1 MIERRILT
9 ALLRRGDI
17 SPEQLRQV
25 LSFVERDGGEPSSGN
40 TFLSVLE
47 EAGLL
52 DTVAEASAQAPPA
65 GPETV
70 PLETS
75 PSGSQ
80 ATAAGGATSQQVDL
94 RPGDFFSRRYEI
106 RGELGRGGMGVVYLA
121 HDRLLRREVAVKI
134 IEDPSDTERRKFL
147 REASAQARV
156 SHDNVCRVYDAGEIE
171 DRLFISMEHIRG
183 DSLRTAAPGLS
194 LAEKVR
200 LIIQTADGMSAAHRM
215 GLVHRDIKPGNI
227 MVERTDDGPRA
238 RVVDFGLVREMAD
251 SAQTQGGDLA
261 GTPLYMAPEQFQ
273 GQPELIDWRT
283 DVYALGMTLYEAVTG
298 APLFTGPT
306 PIAVM
311 LRILEEEPRFPRDVA
326 RTVPRDLQAIIL
338 KCVAKQPRDRY
349 STMRDLADDLRRF
362 QDGKPVLARPV
373 PLAVR
378 GVRWIRRNRVLAAA
392 IGAGLVLAGTL
403 AALWVGVLIHSREL
417 AILSRRFGEQV
428 STIER
433 IHEMSMMMPL
443 HDTYQ
448 EHPQIRERMRWIRD
462 EMDRIGDVAAGPG
475 HYALGCG
482 SMALEDWE
490 AARSHFEAALQ
501 ADPNDAASHFNLGVV
516 LSEIYRHRR
525 TEALSSGDKS
535 EQESRLRQYR
545 QEIAEPALRHIRLGV
560 VAAGGD
566 RDYGEALIAKY
577 EFDYDRAIRLAA
589 TSWKN
594 KPLYYPAGIL
604 QGWSYLDRGQDRGR
618 KGDLEGAQRDLD
630 EAGRIVARLVDNAR
644 SDPQIRRL
652 ESSRRLSCLY
662 MASKRGR
669 IPEPLFSWAEAA
681 CADLQRAA
689 SRNPQT
695 YYLRA
700 ALLDLASEQAMER
713 GQDPIPQID
722 AAMQEIGHALELQP
736 DNASF
741 WMKLAVLRERRNMY
755 RLGQGEIDKAA
766 VAQCLEAIERAR
778 QLNPNSAAVLNI
790 LGLIHRQRGFLA
802 MLEGA
807 DQRPALQEAIAAL
820 NESHR
825 LDPEL
830 VSTLHNLAILH
841 GDLALYELNYGLDPR
856 ESARQAT
863 AWCETAI
870 AQTPDNVYLKL
881 ILTNAHMVLAIFELN
896 IGGEGTA
903 IRRFLEVSQSAVRSN
918 PEHHQAHIQ
927 LCQANELMARWQI
940 RRGEDPTAA
949 IEAAIDAGRK
959 AVALNSSNP
968 YCPQILAA
976 ACLVDAE
983 WRLQRGEYPRAALVE
998 AETHAKQALRL
1009 NPADIEMIIMAARVE
1024 RWQAAARLA
1033 RWQDPGP
1040 LVQAALARLD
1050 KAAKMDAREPRVPQF
1065 QGECWLLW
1073 ASHEPDPEQK
1083 RQKSERAVASFR
1095 EALRRNPH
1103 LKLAVTPYLQQAE
1116 ALTGA
1121 VAANPRTNP

>member
-1 MIERRILT
+1 MIERRILA

-17 SPEQLRQV
+17 SPEQLRKV
-25 LSFVERDGGEPSSGN
+25 LSVVERDDGEPSSGN

-47 EAGLL
+47 EADLL
-52 DTVAEASAQAPPA
+52 DTAAEAPAQAPPA
-65 GPETV
+65 GPDTV

-75 PSGSQ
+75 PSSFQ
-80 ATAAGGATSQQVDL
+80 ATAAGGAAPQQVDL

-156 SHDNVCRVYDAGEIE
+156 SHENVCRVYDAGEIE

-183 DSLRTAAPGLS
+183 DSLRNAAPGLS
-194 LAEKVR
+194 LAEKVS

-251 SAQTQGGDLA
+251 TAQTQGGDLA
-261 GTPLYMAPEQFQ
+261 GTPLYMAPEQLQ

-283 DVYALGMTLYEAVTG
+283 DVYALGMTLYEAITG

-311 LRILEEEPRFPRDVA
+311 LRILEEEPRFPRDAA
-326 RTVPRDLQAIIL
+326 RAVPRDLQAIIL

-378 GVRWIRRNRVLAAA
+378 GVRWIQRNQVLAFA
-392 IGAGLVLAGTL
+392 IGAGAAVAITL
-403 AALWVGVLIHSREL
+403 ATLWVGVLIHSREM
-417 AILSRRFGEQV
+417 AVLSRRFGEQV

-448 EHPQIRERMRWIRD
+448 EHPQIRDRMRWIRH
-462 EMDRIGDVAAGPG
+462 EMDLLGDIAAGPG

-482 SMALEDWE
+482 SMALDDWE
-490 AARSHFEAALQ
+490 EARGHFEAALR
-501 ADPNDAASHFNLGVV
+501 ADPDDAASHFNLGIA

-525 TEALSSGDKS
+525 MEALTSGDKF

-545 QEIAEPALRHIRLGV
+545 REIAEPALRHIRLGV
-560 VAAGGD
+560 EAAGAD
-566 RDYGEALIAKY
+566 RDYGEALIAKQ
-577 EFDYDRAIRLAA
+577 EFDFDRAIRLAGA
-589 TSWKN
+589 AWKS

-662 MASKRGR
+662 MASRKGS

-695 YYLRA
+695 YYLKA
-700 ALLDLASEQAMER
+700 ALLDLAAEQAMEH
-713 GQDPIPQID
+713 GQDPTPRTD
-722 AAMQEIGHALELQP
+722 AALQEIGRALEIQP

-766 VAQCLEAIERAR
+766 TAQCLEAIQRAR
-778 QLNPNSAAVLNI
+778 QLNPNSAAVLNV

-830 VSTLHNLAILH
+830 STTLHNLALLH

-856 ESARQAT
+856 ESARQAM
-863 AWCETAI
+863 AWSEKAI
-870 AQTPDNVYLKL
+870 ARTPESVYLKV
-881 ILTNAHMVLAIFELN
+881 ILTNAYMVLAIFDQN
-896 IGGEGTA
+896 IGGDGTA
-903 IRRFLEVSQSAVRSN
+903 IRRFLKVSQAAVQSN
-918 PEHHQAHIQ
+918 PDSHQAHMQ
-927 LCQANELMARWQI
+927 LCQSNELLARWQI
-940 RRGEDPTAA
+940 RRAEDPAAA
-949 IEAAIDAGRK
+949 IEAARTAGRK
-959 AVALNSSNP
+959 AVALNSRNP
-968 YCPQILAA
+968 YCPQTLTA
-976 ACLVDAE
+976 ACLVDVE

-1009 NPADIEMIIMAARVE
+1009 NPADIEMVIMAARVE

-1033 RWQDPGP
+1033 QRQDPTP
-1040 LVQAALARLD
+1040 FAKAALARLD
-1050 KAAKMDAREPRVPQF
+1050 EADKMDAREPRVPQL

-1073 ASHEPDPEQK
+1073 ASHEPDPDQK
-1083 RQKSERAVASFR
+1083 RQKSGRAAASFR
-1095 EALRRNPH
+1095 EALRRNPY
-1103 LKLAVTPYLQQAE
+1103 LKLAVTPYLQQAG

-1121 VAANPRTNP
+1121 VAADSRTNP